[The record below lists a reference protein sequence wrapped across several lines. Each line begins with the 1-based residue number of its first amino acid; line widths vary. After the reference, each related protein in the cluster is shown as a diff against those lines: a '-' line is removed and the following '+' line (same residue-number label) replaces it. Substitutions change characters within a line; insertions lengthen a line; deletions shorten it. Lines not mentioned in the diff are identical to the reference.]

1 MKIFIY
7 KLIISLFAVY
17 ILFEFTIGSRIDYYK
32 DSINTLKDSEQRT
45 LIKEKMKNELR
56 IAINKE
62 NYFTEEE
69 KNLINDF
76 LQKIKKELKDSAQ

>member
-17 ILFEFTIGSRIDYYK
+17 VLFEFTIGSRIDYFK
-32 DSINTLKDSEQRT
+32 DSINSLKDNDQRI
-45 LIKEKMKNELR
+45 LIKEKIKNELR
-56 IAINKE
+56 KAINKE

-69 KNLINDF
+69 RFLISSF
-76 LQKIKKELKDSAQ
+76 IKKIKIELELDQ

>member
-32 DSINTLKDSEQRT
+32 DSINSLKDSNQRF
-45 LIKEKMKNELR
+45 LIKEKIKDELR
-56 IAINKE
+56 KAINKE
-62 NYFTEEE
+62 NYFTDEERS
-69 KNLINDF
+69 LISRF
-76 LQKIKKELKDSAQ
+76 IKKIRDELALDK

>member
-17 ILFEFTIGSRIDYYK
+17 VLFEFTIGSRIDYFK
-32 DSINTLKDSEQRT
+32 DSINSLKDNYQRI
-45 LIKEKMKNELR
+45 LIKEKIKNELR
-56 IAINKE
+56 KAINKE

-69 KNLINDF
+69 RFLISSF
-76 LQKIKKELKDSAQ
+76 IKKIKIELELDQ